1 MIRNYLKIAIRN
13 LVKNK
18 VYSFINIGGLAVG
31 FTVFCLIALYI
42 ADELSFDNFHAKGNN
57 IVRLVHH
64 AEWEGGEAHHAV
76 TSAAFAPALK
86 AEFPEIKEAVRFAP
100 EGGGVIAFKDKT
112 VKAGNILF
120 ADKNVFDVFT
130 FPFIT
135 GNPKTALSEPNT
147 IVITESLANKIFGN
161 AKNALNQTIVFDKEV
176 ANKITG
182 VVQDIPGNSHI
193 QFEGLR
199 SLPNNFTAGW
209 QDSNLYTYLL
219 LNDGVDKG
227 KLEAKFP
234 AFAQKTILKE
244 MPVVSYRM
252 ELQQLRDIHLQSNLQ
267 YEISSNSSINR
278 VYLFIALAGLILVI
292 AIINYMN
299 LATARA
305 GLRTREVGVRKAIG
319 STQTNL
325 MGLFIVEALTLSIIA
340 SVISAF
346 LITGLLPFFNQLAD
360 KSLEINR
367 FGLGFSIVVFALFS
381 LFVGFLSGSYPAFF
395 ISRFKIVLALKGL
408 SGNLNQSVIFRKSLV
423 VFQFAATIVLIAG
436 AWIIYQQLQFSS
448 NKDLGFNRQQ
458 VVTIHIDDRNLRS
471 KVAALRE
478 QLMKNPLIVNVA
490 TAGNPI
496 GNNNLGQTPYYFEKP
511 DGSISTNSTVVQE
524 LMVNASFVPTMDIK
538 MKLGENFTENKISDV
553 TGAALI
559 NETLLKQLGYTNPI
573 GKKVQVKF
581 NNGKVTVERK
591 IIGVFKDFH
600 TYSLQHKVE
609 PVVLVMPPQ
618 ASMEDNLYVKINTS
632 KTKEA
637 LAYIEKTYREF
648 DKINPIEINF
658 LNENFARQYEAEQ
671 KQGAL
676 SLNFA
681 IISVLLACLG
691 LFGLAAFTAQQR
703 VKEIGVRK
711 VLGASVTSIF
721 LLLNK
726 DFMKLVLIAAVIGIP
741 LAVVLMNSWLQN
753 FAYKVELHWWIFV
766 GSAFISLLIA
776 LATVSYQAIRAALVN
791 PVKSLKTE

>member
-31 FTVFCLIALYI
+31 FTVFCLIALYV
-42 ADELSFDNFHAKGNN
+42 ADELSFDNFHAKGDH

-86 AEFPEIKEAVRFAP
+86 AEFPEIKEAVRIVP

-112 VKAGNILF
+112 VMAGNILF
-120 ADKNVFDVFT
+120 TDKNVFDVFT
-130 FPFIT
+130 FSFIT

-182 VVQDIPGNSHI
+182 VVQDVPGNSHI

-199 SLPNNFTAGW
+199 SLPNNFTANW

-219 LNDGVDKG
+219 LNDGVDKS

-244 MPVVSYRM
+244 MPVVSYKM
-252 ELQQLRDIHLQSNLQ
+252 ELQQLRDIHLHSNLQ
-267 YEISSNSSINR
+267 YEISANSSINR
-278 VYLFIALAGLILVI
+278 VYLFVALAALILII

-319 STQTNL
+319 STQTDL

-360 KSLEINR
+360 KSLEVNR
-367 FGLGFSIVVFALFS
+367 FGLGFSIAVFALFS

-436 AWIIYQQLQFSS
+436 AWIIYQQLSFSE
-448 NKDLGFNRQQ
+448 NTDLGFNRNQ
-458 VVTIHIDDRNLRS
+458 VVTIHIDDRDLRS
-471 KVAALRE
+471 KVGALRE
-478 QLMKNPLIVNVA
+478 QLMKNPLIENVA

-496 GNNNLGQTPYYFEKP
+496 GNNDLGQTPYYFEKP

-524 LMVNASFVPTMDIK
+524 LMVNASFIPTMDIK
-538 MKLGENFTENKISDV
+538 MKLGENFSENKLTDK
-553 TGAALI
+553 TDAALI
-559 NETLLKQLGYTNPI
+559 NETLLKQLGYSNPI
-573 GKKVQVKF
+573 GKKVQVKTY
-581 NNGKVTVERK
+581 NGTTTVERK

-609 PVVLVMPPQ
+609 PVVLIMPPK
-618 ASMEDNLYVKINTS
+618 ASAEDNLYVKINTTN
-632 KTKEA
+632 TKEA

-648 DKINPIEINF
+648 DKINPIEIKF
-658 LNENFARQYEAEQ
+658 LNQNFARQYESER
-671 KQGAL
+671 KQGVL

-726 DFMKLVLIAAVIGIP
+726 DFMKLVAIAAVIAIP
-741 LAVVLMNSWLQN
+741 LAIVLMNKWLQN
-753 FAYKVELHWWIFV
+753 FAYKVEIHWWIFV
-766 GSAFISLLIA
+766 SSAFISVLIA

>member
-31 FTVFCLIALYI
+31 FTVFCLIALYV
-42 ADELSFDNFHAKGNN
+42 ADELSFDNFHAKGDN

-86 AEFPEIKEAVRFAP
+86 AEFPEIKEAVRMVP
-100 EGGGVIAFKDKT
+100 EGGGVITFKDKT

-120 ADKNVFDVFT
+120 TDKNVFDVFT

-161 AKNALNQTIVFDKEV
+161 AKNALNQTVVFDKTV

-182 VVQDIPGNSHI
+182 VVQDIPSNSHI

-199 SLPNNFTAGW
+199 SLSANFTAGW

-219 LNDGVDKG
+219 LNDGVDKS

-244 MPVVSYRM
+244 MPVVSYKM
-252 ELQQLRDIHLQSNLQ
+252 ELQQIRDIHLHSNLQ
-267 YEISSNSSINR
+267 YEIGANSSINR
-278 VYLFIALAGLILVI
+278 VYLFIALAGLILII

-319 STQTNL
+319 STQSDL

-346 LITGLLPFFNQLAD
+346 LITSLLPFFNQLAD
-360 KSLEINR
+360 KSLDINR
-367 FGLGFSIVVFALFS
+367 FGTGFSILIFALFS

-408 SGNLNQSVIFRKSLV
+408 SGNLNQSIIFRKSLV

-436 AWIIYQQLQFSS
+436 AWIIYQQLQFSA

-471 KVAALRE
+471 KAAALRE
-478 QLMKNPLIVNVA
+478 QLMKNPFIENAA

-496 GNNNLGQTPYYFEKP
+496 GNNNLGQTPYYFEKS

-538 MKLGENFTENKISDV
+538 MKLGNNFSENKLSDI
-553 TGAALI
+553 TDAALI
-559 NETLLKQLGYTNPI
+559 NETLLKQLGYSNPI
-573 GKKVQVKF
+573 GKRVQVKI
-581 NNGKVTVERK
+581 NNGSTTVERK

-609 PVVLVMPPQ
+609 PVVLIMPPQ

-658 LNENFARQYEAEQ
+658 LNQNFARQYEAEQ
-671 KQGAL
+671 KQGTL

-711 VLGASVTSIF
+711 VLGASITSIF

-726 DFMKLVLIAAVIGIP
+726 DFMKLVLIAAVIAIP

-753 FAYKVELHWWIFV
+753 FAYKVETHWWVFV

-776 LATVSYQAIRAALVN
+776 LLTVSYQAIRAALVN
-791 PVKSLKTE
+791 PAKSLKTE

>member
-31 FTVFCLIALYI
+31 FTVFCLIALYV
-42 ADELSFDNFHAKGNN
+42 ADELSFDSFHAKGDH

-86 AEFPEIKEAVRFAP
+86 TEFPEIKEAVRIAP
-100 EGGGVIAFKDKT
+100 EGGGVITFRDKT

-120 ADKNVFDVFT
+120 ADRNAFEVFT
-130 FPFIT
+130 FPFVA

-161 AKNALNQTIVFDKEV
+161 AQKALNQSVVFDKTV
-176 ANKITG
+176 TNKVTG
-182 VVQDIPGNSHI
+182 VIKDTPSNSHL

-199 SLPNNFTAGW
+199 SLPTNFTAGW

-219 LNDGVDKG
+219 LSDGVDKS

-244 MPVVSYRM
+244 MPVVSYKM
-252 ELQQLRDIHLQSNLQ
+252 ELQPLLDIHLHSNLQ
-267 YEISSNSSINR
+267 YEVSANSSISR
-278 VYLFIALAGLILVI
+278 VYLFMALAGLILII

-319 STQTNL
+319 STQTDL
-325 MGLFIVEALTLSIIA
+325 MGLFIVEAITLSIIA
-340 SVISAF
+340 SIVSVF
-346 LITGLLPFFNQLAD
+346 LITALLPFFNQLAD
-360 KSLEINR
+360 KSLSIDR
-367 FGLGFSIVVFALFS
+367 FGVGNSIATFALFS

-423 VFQFAATIVLIAG
+423 VFQFVATMVLIAG
-436 AWIIYQQLQFSS
+436 AWIIYQQLRFSAS
-448 NKDLGFNRQQ
+448 KDLGFNRQQ
-458 VVTIHIDDRNLRS
+458 VLTIHIDDRNLRS

-478 QLMKNPLIVNVA
+478 QLMKNPLIENVA

-496 GNNNLGQTPYYFEKP
+496 GNNNLGQIPYYFEKS

-538 MKLGENFTENKISDV
+538 MKLGENFSENKPSAITD
-553 TGAALI
+553 AALI
-559 NETLLKQLGYTNPI
+559 NETLMKQLGFSNPI
-573 GKKVQVKF
+573 GKRMQVKI
-581 NNGKVTVERK
+581 NNETTVERK

-609 PVVLVMPPQ
+609 PVVLIMPPQ

-637 LAYIEKTYREF
+637 LAHIEKTYREF

-658 LNENFARQYEAEQ
+658 LNENFARQYQAEQ
-671 KQGAL
+671 KQGTL

-681 IISVLLACLG
+681 FISVLLACLG

-711 VLGASVTSIF
+711 VLGASITSIF

-726 DFMKLVLIAAVIGIP
+726 DFLKLVIIAAVIAIP
-741 LAVVLMNSWLQN
+741 VAIVLMNNWLQN
-753 FAYKVELHWWIFV
+753 FAYKVEVHWWVFV
-766 GSAFISLLIA
+766 GSAIISLLIA
-776 LATVSYQAIRAALVN
+776 LLTVSYQAIRAALVN